1 MNVLVVAAHPDDEA
15 LGCGGTIAK
24 HIANG
29 DNVTAIIM
37 VEFITSRGAAPP
49 DKPYL
54 SLKGYTRVFNS
65 YPDQKL
71 DTIPILEIN
80 QFIEKWIR
88 ELKPTIVYTHSK
100 NDVNK
105 DHRRVFEATLVACR
119 PVPGSP
125 VKRLLSYEVPS
136 STEWGDTMFHH
147 PNVFVE
153 IDYDKK
159 IDIVESYLQEM
170 RPWPHPRSP
179 EGIKALA
186 MWRGVTIGVKYAEAF
201 ELVREI
207 L

>member
-54 SLKGYTRVFNS
+54 SLKGYHRVFNS

-100 NDVNK
+100 NDANK
-105 DHRRVFEATLVACR
+105 DHQIVFEATLVACR
-119 PVPGSP
+119 PVPGAS

-136 STEWGDTMFHH
+136 STEWGATMFH
-147 PNVFVE
+147 PNVFSE

-159 IDIVESYLQEM
+159 IDIVEPYFGEM
-170 RPWPHPRSP
+170 RLWPHPRSLT
-179 EGIKALA
+179 GIQVLA
-186 MWRGVTIGVKYAEAF
+186 G
-201 ELVREI
+201 
-207 L
+207 